1 MSTKSTIAYGPTFH
15 FYHEALDDS
24 YVYLELE
31 QVQFEASYNRVMVPI
46 PVHIWEVI
54 RQYPGV
60 DFSWADKT
68 DQDILD
74 YVTQSV
80 DDRIRKYEEA
90 EADRRGFV
98 SFFGCLAF
106 GTADEPRDEQ
116 IEKGVTFYRD
126 LRTRQQQVKTA
137 IEELQ
142 HAQRISPQA

>member
-15 FYHEALDDS
+15 LYHEALDDD

-54 RQYPGV
+54 RQYQGI
-60 DFSWADKT
+60 DFSWAEKS

-80 DDRIRKYEEA
+80 DDRIREYEET
-90 EADRRGFV
+90 EENRRGLI

-116 IEKGVTFYRD
+116 IKKGVAFYQD
-126 LRTRQQQVKTA
+126 LRTHQQQVKAA

-142 HAQRISPQA
+142 QAQRTSP